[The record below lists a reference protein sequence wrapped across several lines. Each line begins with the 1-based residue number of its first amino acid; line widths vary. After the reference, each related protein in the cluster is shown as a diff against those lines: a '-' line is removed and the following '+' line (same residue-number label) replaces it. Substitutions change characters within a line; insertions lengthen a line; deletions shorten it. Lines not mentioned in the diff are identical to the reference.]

1 MMVLLELLL
10 VMLRIRSES
19 SLASGGNGKGL
30 LAVDYVTG
38 RAAAQKKIR
47 VSAFESGH
55 KKGQI
60 VLDFRDS
67 TVLLPAVNEELE
79 RVYVSNDVP
88 LKCLDVG
95 RATTYED
102 ICFGLS
108 KEPKSV
114 CKHGKCNY
122 VNFLSKVYRLDSVA
136 HKRKRSS
143 VQTPVRKRRITNQCV
158 PGHIALPKDIESS
171 HAITKGF
178 VSQKRKHSSIQRQCG
193 ERLITDQCVTSHP
206 TVTDD
211 VGSNNAQIK
220 GLAAFHPEPN
230 IFLQSSWLTES
241 SSRIWDPFD
250 QRRVFANKEAC
261 LCQHKEK
268 VQMHLAGKYG
278 KEFMAAA
285 TELMTEHGVSRQV
298 KSSVEF

>member
-1 MMVLLELLL
+1 
-10 VMLRIRSES
+10 
-19 SLASGGNGKGL
+19 
-30 LAVDYVTG
+30 
-38 RAAAQKKIR
+38 
-47 VSAFESGH
+47 
-55 KKGQI
+55 
-60 VLDFRDS
+60 
-67 TVLLPAVNEELE
+67 P
-79 RVYVSNDVP
+79 
-88 LKCLDVG
+88 
-95 RATTYED
+95 
-102 ICFGLS
+102 
-108 KEPKSV
+108 
-114 CKHGKCNY
+114 
-122 VNFLSKVYRLDSVA
+122 KVYRLDYVA

-143 VQTPVRKRRITNQCV
+143 VQTPVGKRRITNQCV

-193 ERLITDQCVTSHP
+193 ERLITNQRVTSHP

-220 GLAAFHPEPN
+220 A
-230 IFLQSSWLTES
+230 
-241 SSRIWDPFD
+241 SRIRDPFD

-278 KEFMAAA
+278 KEFMVAA
-285 TELMTEHGVSRQV
+285 TELMAEHGVSRQV